1 MVTVR
6 ALQAIRRT
14 YTRACRT
21 AAGTCITTA
30 ATFNGVA
37 VLASQ
42 FVFLASFRCGRAG
55 MAAIQDSASGT
66 SDVAPPITRLTFAG
80 TVPTAVAVLRAAG
93 RVFAAHTLSF
103 GSVLAVYLFALAV
116 FQRIAGCASR
126 TSVRIGTLCAVC
138 GAITAFCAVACRYRI
153 VFVLTAAACRIGRIR
168 RSANR
173 ASFTGAFGT
182 RTVRH
187 SARDAVVA
195 VDGCCRFVT
204 VVAFTFVACAVRS
217 RSSFGFGVALL
228 ARSYE
233 SLFSTGFLLCRAA
246 PASSA
251 AVASAVV
258 NRCLT
263 AAGART
269 EGVRSTA
276 VAVAFGTQFRT
287 VGIARTRP
295 SLVVIAVFV
304 CTAMTVLRAGL
315 AFRSVPMRF
324 GRRADARSRAAYFAA
339 GASHIFTRIGIRA
352 SAAAVGDLIARAV
365 ALFARVAIGAE
376 LANAGT

>member
-37 VLASQ
+37 VFASQ

-55 MAAIQDSASGT
+55 MAAIKDSASGT
-66 SDVAPPITRLTFAG
+66 SGVAPPITRLTFAG
-80 TVPTAVAVLRAAG
+80 TVPTAVAVLRAVS
-93 RVFAAHTLSF
+93 RVFAALALSF
-103 GSVLAVYLFALAV
+103 GSVRAVHLFTLAV
-116 FQRIAGCASR
+116 FQRIARFASR
-126 TSVRIGTLCAVC
+126 AGILTRAFRTVFGTIVAHAASAGTRCRQVLSVGTFRIG
-138 GAITAFCAVACRYRI
+138 GQ
-153 VFVLTAAACRIGRIR
+153 R

-173 ASFTGAFGT
+173 ASFAGAFGT

-263 AAGART
+263 AAGAIT

-287 VGIARTRP
+287 IVIARP
-295 SLVVIAVFV
+295 
-304 CTAMTVLRAGL
+304 
-315 AFRSVPMRF
+315 
-324 GRRADARSRAAYFAA
+324 
-339 GASHIFTRIGIRA
+339 
-352 SAAAVGDLIARAV
+352 
-365 ALFARVAIGAE
+365 
-376 LANAGT
+376 

>member
-1 MVTVR
+1 M
-6 ALQAIRRT
+6 IS
-14 YTRACRT
+14 
-21 AAGTCITTA
+21 AGAGITPVGTD
-30 ATFNGVA
+30 
-37 VLASQ
+37 
-42 FVFLASFRCGRAG
+42 FLAGSAAFIALVAIAAAHNGITGFARQLVVIAGCCCGRAG
-55 MAAIQDSASGT
+55 MATVFGCTACATCI
-66 SDVAPPITRLTFAG
+66 APPITANTFAR
-80 TVPTAVAVLRAAG
+80 TRPASVAVLRAVS
-93 RVFAAHTLSF
+93 RVFVALALSF
-103 GSVLAVYLFALAV
+103 GSVRAVHLFTLAV
-116 FQRIAGCASR
+116 FQRIARFASR
-126 TSVRIGTLCAVC
+126 AGILTRAFRTVFGTIVAHAASAGTRCRQVLSVGTFRIG
-138 GAITAFCAVACRYRI
+138 GQ
-153 VFVLTAAACRIGRIR
+153 R

-195 VDGCCRFVT
+195 VDGCCRFIP
-204 VVAFTFVACAVRS
+204 VVACTLVASAVRS

-263 AAGART
+263 AAGAIT

-287 VGIARTRP
+287 IVITRP
-295 SLVVIAVFV
+295 
-304 CTAMTVLRAGL
+304 
-315 AFRSVPMRF
+315 
-324 GRRADARSRAAYFAA
+324 
-339 GASHIFTRIGIRA
+339 
-352 SAAAVGDLIARAV
+352 
-365 ALFARVAIGAE
+365 
-376 LANAGT
+376 

>member
-1 MVTVR
+1 M
-6 ALQAIRRT
+6 
-14 YTRACRT
+14 
-21 AAGTCITTA
+21 
-30 ATFNGVA
+30 FNGIA
-37 VLASQ
+37 RYMSQ
-42 FVFLASFRCGRAG
+42 PI
-55 MAAIQDSASGT
+55 AAD
-66 SDVAPPITRLTFAG
+66 TFAG

-103 GSVLAVYLFALAV
+103 GSVRAVYLFTLAV
-116 FQRIAGCASR
+116 FQRIARFASR
-126 TSVRIGTLCAVC
+126 AGILTRAFRTVFGTIVAHAASAGTRCRQVLPVGTFRIG
-138 GAITAFCAVACRYRI
+138 GQ
-153 VFVLTAAACRIGRIR
+153 R

-173 ASFTGAFGT
+173 ASFAGAFGT

-195 VDGCCRFVT
+195 VDGCCRFIP
-204 VVAFTFVACAVRS
+204 VVACTLVASAVRS

-246 PASSA
+246 PALSA

-304 CTAMTVLRAGL
+304 CAAMTVLCAGL

-365 ALFARVAIGAE
+365 AFFARVAIGAE